1 MKGNQMHDLT
11 FVVGEDRSVAEIWE
25 TLGEASI
32 QMEASC
38 TFPRLEGRIVHVVV
52 KDDDAENAYQA
63 LRAARFIPLDRRPVV
78 MAEFEPRPGAIGE
91 IARKVADAGAKL
103 YILYMAT
110 NNRVVIGASDLDKV
124 AEVLAAQD
132 Q

>member
-1 MKGNQMHDLT
+1 MHDLT
-11 FVVGEDRSVAEIWE
+11 FVVGEDRAVAEIWE
-25 TLGEASI
+25 TLGRASI

-52 KDDDAENAYQA
+52 KDDDAEDAYQA
-63 LRAARFIPLDRRPVV
+63 LRAAHFIPLDRRPVV
-78 MAEFEPRPGAIGE
+78 MVDLVPGPSAIGE

-110 NNRVVIGASDLDKV
+110 DNRVVIGATDLDKV
-124 AEVLAAQD
+124 AEVLALPQD
-132 Q
+132 

>member
-1 MKGNQMHDLT
+1 MHDLT
-11 FVVGEDRSVAEIWE
+11 FVVGEDRAVAEIWE
-25 TLGEASI
+25 TLGRASI

-52 KDDDAENAYQA
+52 KDDDAEDAYQA
-63 LRAARFIPLDRRPVV
+63 LRSAHFIPLDRRPVV
-78 MAEFEPRPGAIGE
+78 MVDLVPEPSAIGE

-110 NNRVVIGASDLDKV
+110 DNRVVIGASDLDKV
-124 AEVLAAQD
+124 AEVLAAPQD
-132 Q
+132 

>member
-1 MKGNQMHDLT
+1 MQDLT
-11 FVVGEDRSVAEIWE
+11 FVVGEDRAVAEIWE
-25 TLGEASI
+25 TLGKASI

-52 KDDDAENAYQA
+52 KLEDAENAYQA
-63 LRAARFIPLDRRPVV
+63 LRTARFIPLDRRPVLV
-78 MAEFEPRPGAIGE
+78 VELKNRAGALGE

-110 NNRVVIGASDLDKV
+110 GNRVVIGADDLDKV
-124 AEVLAAQD
+124 ARVLES
-132 Q
+132 

>member
-1 MKGNQMHDLT
+1 MQDLT
-11 FVVGEDRSVAEIWE
+11 FVVGEDRAVAEIWE
-25 TLGEASI
+25 TLGKASI

-52 KDDDAENAYQA
+52 KLEDAENAYQA
-63 LRAARFIPLDRRPVV
+63 LRTARFIPLDRRPVLV
-78 MAEFEPRPGAIGE
+78 VELENRAGALGE

-110 NNRVVIGASDLDKV
+110 GNRVVIGADDLDKV
-124 AEVLAAQD
+124 ARVLES
-132 Q
+132 